1 MEKEKI
7 ISVLR
12 ELWRY
17 KDTDKYSES
26 EIRTALE
33 SAISALS
40 AEGEYIKKSELMD
53 HVCYCA
59 DWSMDFYYVDK
70 DDIEKM
76 QTYSFPGSADM
87 EKARAEIEQFRE
99 ALAEKAPSLTDLIN
113 AQRTVDICLGII
125 NKHIGGK

>member
-7 ISVLR
+7 ISILQ

-40 AEGEYIKKSELMD
+40 ADGEYIKKSELMD

-59 DWSMDFYYVDK
+59 DWNMDF
-70 DDIEKM
+70 
-76 QTYSFPGSADM
+76 G
-87 EKARAEIEQFRE
+87 
-99 ALAEKAPSLTDLIN
+99 
-113 AQRTVDICLGII
+113 
-125 NKHIGGK
+125 